1 MAHVWT
7 TAYEARLI
15 SLRCEKSERE
25 GVAANERDGA
35 RNGDGQMFAVS
46 LKSREGCPVGALP
59 RPRLWNA
66 LTHFRVQKKREPDR
80 QTDRRLVRKHR
91 RRLKIVFCLSQL
103 CSISDSKCCAMLL
116 YGPFFLLHFIPL
128 PPPSTIALNLSYS
141 IVKATL
147 KEKTFRVCF
156 VVAFFSL
163 LLFFLDFQSSF
174 LTHQH
179 KHIDAWLLLPQ
190 AHAIKVASRTV
201 FCHSHEMC
209 PVWQR
214 NPPGFLYNI
223 SSSLLD

>member
-80 QTDRRLVRKHR
+80 QTDRRSVRKYR

-103 CSISDSKCCAMLL
+103 CWISDSKCCAMLL
-116 YGPFFLLHFIPL
+116 YGPFFFEFYT
-128 PPPSTIALNLSYS
+128 PP
-141 IVKATL
+141 
-147 KEKTFRVCF
+147 
-156 VVAFFSL
+156 
-163 LLFFLDFQSSF
+163 SSF
-174 LTHQH
+174 LPSFSQ
-179 KHIDAWLLLPQ
+179 Q
-190 AHAIKVASRTV
+190 NNCSESV
-201 FCHSHEMC
+201 
-209 PVWQR
+209 
-214 NPPGFLYNI
+214 
-223 SSSLLD
+223 LLDSEGNT